1 MLPADS
7 SVPGSAARSDARLR
21 PGAGSRQHLQ
31 EQEAEAAEPH
41 WGLGVYQ
48 RVFLTEAAAQAW
60 HSWNNM
66 RGDPVQ
72 PFHYQHLLRQLQQQV
87 GMRQELGRRQ
97 GLQHAAD
104 SPASIDCQMV
114 LTT

>member
-1 MLPADS
+1 M
-7 SVPGSAARSDARLR
+7 PGSAARSDARPPGLR
-21 PGAGSRQHLQ
+21 PGAGSRQQHLQ

-66 RGDPVQ
+66 RGDPAQ
-72 PFHYQHLLRQLQQQV
+72 PFHYQYLLRQLQQQV
-87 GMRQELGRRQ
+87 GMRQELGRRHR
-97 GLQHAAD
+97 LQHAAEG
-104 SPASIDCQMV
+104 PASVDCQMV

>member
-7 SVPGSAARSDARLR
+7 SVPGSAARSDTRPPGLR
-21 PGAGSRQHLQ
+21 PGANSRQQHLQ
-31 EQEAEAAEPH
+31 DQEAESAEPH

-60 HSWNNM
+60 HSWNSM
-66 RGDPVQ
+66 RGDPAQ

-87 GMRQELGRRQ
+87 GRQACDRELGRRQ
-97 GLQHAAD
+97 RLQHAAEG
-104 SPASIDCQMV
+104 PVSI
-114 LTT
+114 